1 MFVVCVR
8 KFDHRLGGVLR
19 ASQPAALLLT
29 ALPLLSAA
37 TAATLFFSYK
47 NVGYKNI
54 RLKFPIFYLIALR
67 TSLHKTLRLNSFGDV
82 LIKKISVMQAV

>member
-1 MFVVCVR
+1 MKVSRKTGRQKKFVYEAVVVVVFYVAR
-8 KFDHRLGGVLR
+8 
-19 ASQPAALLLT
+19 SYY
-29 ALPLLSAA
+29 
-37 TAATLFFSYK
+37 TLFFYK

-82 LIKKISVMQAV
+82 LIKKN